1 MSVAEGEHF
10 QALCACAAGRVLT
23 AMGQLESLCERDNVS
38 LDALHPHSAALGIDL
53 AALQAQ
59 QVTVRQVWSWL
70 SMHTVGRTASR
81 LPHIQHDLCA

>member
-1 MSVAEGEHF
+1 M
-10 QALCACAAGRVLT
+10 QADRFYACAAGRVLT

-59 QVTVRQVWSWL
+59 QVTVRQVRACL
-70 SMHTVGRTASR
+70 SMHKAGRDCLSSASHTA
-81 LPHIQHDLCA
+81 